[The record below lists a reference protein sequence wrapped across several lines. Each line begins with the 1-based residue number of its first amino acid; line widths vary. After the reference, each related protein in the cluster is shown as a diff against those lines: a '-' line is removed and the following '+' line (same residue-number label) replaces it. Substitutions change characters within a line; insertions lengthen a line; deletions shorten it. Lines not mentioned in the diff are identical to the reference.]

1 MSISRKLFLELL
13 EVIKLKLISGTSA
26 FFNRLF
32 ETSSGP
38 RTTASKQ
45 FKYLIGPF
53 SVQYRKIFL
62 RVTPKFCQFRFVI
75 HDCQKNQIKIRISVQ
90 FSPFLLYLYHIGVK
104 NTPYYTVQAQLI
116 TAESSDK
123 QDKITNMTDYQTSNR
138 KTRPLTRLQVF

>member
-26 FFNRLF
+26 NFNRLF

-45 FKYLIGPF
+45 FIYLIGPF
-53 SVQYRKIFL
+53 SVQYRKIFS

-116 TAESSDK
+116 TAEPSDK
-123 QDKITNMTDYQTSNR
+123 HDKITSMTDYQTSNR

>member
-26 FFNRLF
+26 NFNRLF

-45 FKYLIGPF
+45 FIYLIGPF

-62 RVTPKFCQFRFVI
+62 RDTPKFCQFRFVI

-116 TAESSDK
+116 TAEPSDK

>member
-1 MSISRKLFLELL
+1 MSISRKLFLEVL
-13 EVIKLKLISGTSA
+13 EVIKRKLISGTSTN
-26 FFNRLF
+26 FNRLF

-45 FKYLIGPF
+45 FIYLIGRF
-53 SVQYRKIFL
+53 SVQYRRIFL

-75 HDCQKNQIKIRISVQ
+75 HDCQKNQIKTRISVQ

-104 NTPYYTVQAQLI
+104 NTPYYTVQAWLI
-116 TAESSDK
+116 TAEPSDK

-138 KTRPLTRLQVF
+138 KTRPLKRLQVF